1 MMNKNNS
8 DSSDYSDDEYNE
20 VSYEVSYEEDLSN
33 ETSDEIDEINDLI
46 IDGNS
51 YESSEE
57 EDNEEINIVTL
68 KNNMIFPKKSQV
80 ITKVPQIIAMPQLK
94 GIMLPSDKRSV
105 EGTKSLLPTQKPA
118 TEVLSNK
125 NNKKYDSK
133 EIDLILQNMPGINIS
148 DNPVNYQRENI
159 DDLLQKESQESLK
172 DFNIRKEIT
181 LKINN
186 IKDPKIKN
194 STCVVIG
201 LMITKKLRFG
211 IKYEENIENLIK
223 YILDVLKTK

>member
-20 VSYEVSYEEDLSN
+20 VSYDEELST

-46 IDGNS
+46 IDDDS

-68 KNNMIFPKKSQV
+68 KNNMIFPKKSQAT
-80 ITKVPQIIAMPQLK
+80 TKVPQIIAMPQLK
-94 GIMLPSDKRSV
+94 GIMLPV
-105 EGTKSLLPTQKPA
+105 QKPA
-118 TEVLSNK
+118 AEVLPSK
-125 NNKKYDSK
+125 NTKKYDSK

-148 DNPVNYQRENI
+148 DNSINYQRESI

-186 IKDPKIKN
+186 IKEPKIKN

-211 IKYEENIENLIK
+211 IKYEDNIENLIK
-223 YILDVLKTK
+223 YILDVLKTQ